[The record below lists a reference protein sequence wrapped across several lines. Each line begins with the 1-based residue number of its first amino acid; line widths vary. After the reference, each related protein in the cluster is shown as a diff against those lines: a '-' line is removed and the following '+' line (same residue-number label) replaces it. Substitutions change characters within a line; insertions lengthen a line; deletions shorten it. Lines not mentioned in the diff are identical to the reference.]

1 MKMFSLYHPFTGKYV
16 SNLVY
21 DRRNKKKY
29 NFQLTYNLNNV
40 TVWKTR
46 SGAEAQAQ
54 RIFACDRNVA
64 LEVKEIR

>member
-1 MKMFSLYHPFTGKYV
+1 MKMFALYHPFTGKYV

-21 DRRNKKKY
+21 DRRNKKY

-46 SGAEAQAQ
+46 SSAEA
-54 RIFACDRNVA
+54 
-64 LEVKEIR
+64 